1 LVRCQDPI
9 EEKEARLSA
18 AIFDNPRTLTP
29 VTILEVGLSHE
40 GSQRSAKAY
49 FADVY

>member
-1 LVRCQDPI
+1 M

-18 AIFDNPRTLTP
+18 AILDNPRTLTP
-29 VTILEVGLSHE
+29 MAILEVRLSHE

-49 FADVY
+49 CADVY